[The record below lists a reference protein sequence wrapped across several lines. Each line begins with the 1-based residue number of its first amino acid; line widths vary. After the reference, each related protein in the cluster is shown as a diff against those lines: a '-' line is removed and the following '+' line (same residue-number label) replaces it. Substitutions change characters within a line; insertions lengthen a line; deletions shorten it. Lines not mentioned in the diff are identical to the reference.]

1 MMTDTQVDQL
11 IDSIR
16 NTMTVDD
23 LSAAEVARQSGFS
36 EGYVSQLLNRSRL
49 DRKINPGPVLV
60 IAHALGLV
68 RIVEEDAR

>member
-1 MMTDTQVDQL
+1 MMTATQVDQL

-23 LSAAEVARQSGFS
+23 LTAAEVARQSGFS

-49 DRKINPGPVLV
+49 DRKTNPGPVLV

-68 RIVEEDAR
+68 RIVEEKE